1 MSDLR
6 KCCICDGKIVNGRCV
21 ECGMRMTDESRESN
35 MNVGSQKTENM
46 KQRAEMAGRADRHE
60 DKKWSDI
67 QGQKAVKGLHPYKS
81 QKNSRKNKAGNKKNL
96 NVIKIASILVV
107 VITVVIEGIQEY
119 RFDTHESVEDLSA
132 WFTEESVVEEER
144 DPYEYVTRELAAEG
158 ESYEISLGTGF
169 YEVGVQIPEG
179 NYTLTAEVD
188 CNIDLSI
195 NDSENYINLWESFS
209 DLERDYCVDEL
220 SDVRLYSGAKVRLLG
235 SGSLL
240 LVSENAQT
248 QSMAEMVENPMKE
261 VVTIKTDKEKR
272 YVAGMDFPE
281 GTYDISIRQG
291 DIGVDLYEES
301 EDKYSVYFSLSTNY
315 GTTTIHNVEFSVG
328 DDLNISMYSEGEEV
342 VLELIPTSVVP
353 APIESDME
361 DTV

>member
-1 MSDLR
+1 MSNLR
-6 KCCICDGKIVNGRCV
+6 KCCICDGQIVNGRCV
-21 ECGMRMTDESRESN
+21 ECGMRMTDESREAN
-35 MNVGSQKTENM
+35 LNVGSQKTENM
-46 KQRAEMAGRADRHE
+46 KQRAETADRADRHE
-60 DKKWSDI
+60 YKKWVDT
-67 QGQKAVKGLHPYKS
+67 QGQKAAKGLHPYKN
-81 QKNSRKNKAGNKKNL
+81 QKNKAGNKKNL
-96 NVIKIASILVV
+96 NVIKIVSILVV
-107 VITVVIEGIQEY
+107 VITVVIEAFQEY
-119 RFDTHESVEDLSA
+119 RFDAVENVADLGA
-132 WFTEESVVEEER
+132 WFTEESVVEDER
-144 DPYEYVTRELAAEG
+144 NPYEYVTRELAAEG

-209 DLERDYCVDEL
+209 YLERDYCVDEL